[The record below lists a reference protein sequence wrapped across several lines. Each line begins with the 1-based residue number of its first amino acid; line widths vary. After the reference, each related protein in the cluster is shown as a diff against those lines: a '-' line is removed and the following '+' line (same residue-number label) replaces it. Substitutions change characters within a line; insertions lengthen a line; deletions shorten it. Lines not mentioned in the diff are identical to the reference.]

1 MIDRKALRISVLLI
15 LAMIA
20 ATLWCLSLLPD
31 WSHFPLNGPG
41 DATSRQSI
49 WLFVSPGCLLF
60 VMAVLFAR
68 KWFAT
73 GSEDAVAPWRRWSGM
88 MLLPYAVIIA
98 LMQAFIIARSLG
110 IGAALDRQVLPR
122 VFIVLIGVLIAA
134 LGNALPKLPWL
145 SLRFRLFQLDPWQ
158 WNQHLRF
165 MGKLIVGFGLVV
177 ALAGALLPPMLILPT
192 LAGSWLAA
200 LAANIWYRIKLRRA
214 PSP

>member
-41 DATSRQSI
+41 DATSRPSI

-73 GSEDAVAPWRRWSGM
+73 GSEDAVAPWRRWSWSTIRAWRR
-88 MLLPYAVIIA
+88 P
-98 LMQAFIIARSLG
+98 RS
-110 IGAALDRQVLPR
+110 AASVLRPPHA
-122 VFIVLIGVLIAA
+122 G
-134 LGNALPKLPWL
+134 
-145 SLRFRLFQLDPWQ
+145 RFR
-158 WNQHLRF
+158 
-165 MGKLIVGFGLVV
+165 
-177 ALAGALLPPMLILPT
+177 A
-192 LAGSWLAA
+192 
-200 LAANIWYRIKLRRA
+200 
-214 PSP
+214 